1 MPPSISEEEKGGQ
14 QQEHHQRHTGRRYRE
29 ERYRGTRGKQRGE
42 QLRDLFQQ
50 PPCPRHMAQGKKRK
64 VPSGQDKKRCRK
76 THDERAEIHLP
87 YGRDRHRKRRQD
99 HQRSARLHGQKRVHA
114 MGAGRGKQQGG
125 AGQIA
130 QREPQAGELIRSEK
144 QLQDQRGRKGNR
156 SPARPSP
163 KKQEQHVEEQRPH
176 KGRFRPH
183 QQYEETGK
191 QYSIYTTD

>member
-29 ERYRGTRGKQRGE
+29 ERYRGASGKQRGE
-42 QLRDLFQQ
+42 QLCDLFQQ

-87 YGRDRHRKRRQD
+87 CGGDRHRKRRQD

-125 AGQIA
+125 AGQVA
-130 QREPQAGELIRSEK
+130 QRKPQAGEVVGSEK
-144 QLQDQRGRKGNR
+144 QLQDQRGHKGNR
-156 SPARPSP
+156 GPVSPSP
-163 KKQEQHVEEQRPH
+163 KKQERHMEKQRPY
-176 KGRFRPH
+176 KGGFRPH
-183 QQYEETGK
+183 QQDKTTRRY
-191 QYSIYTTD
+191 YST